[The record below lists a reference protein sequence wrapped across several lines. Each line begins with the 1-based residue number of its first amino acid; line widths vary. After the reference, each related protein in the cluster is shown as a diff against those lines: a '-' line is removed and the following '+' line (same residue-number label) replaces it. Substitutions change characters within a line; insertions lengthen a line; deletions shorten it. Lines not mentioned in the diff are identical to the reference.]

1 MNNVTL
7 IGMPGSGKSTIG
19 VILAKAL
26 RYEFLDSD
34 LLIQKQEKR
43 KLSEIIEQDGP
54 EKFKEIEN
62 QVNADE
68 FVDRKIISVEKETIL
83 NGAGINLEIYEYKPY
98 PKRDPPHFL
107 YLGRIMKEK
116 GMDEL
121 FSAAEKLHDDG
132 YKFVLDLVGF
142 FEDEYKERVELLES
156 KGVVKFHG
164 FQEEPRPYYATAD
177 CVVMPSYHEGMS
189 NVNLEASA
197 TGRPVITTDI
207 PGCRESV
214 ENKYTGWLCE
224 PKSVDS
230 LYEKM
235 KAFLETD
242 ISKREVMGKYARQK
256 MVDEFDKKI
265 VVNDTIKALK
275 L

>member
-1 MNNVTL
+1 
-7 IGMPGSGKSTIG
+7 
-19 VILAKAL
+19 
-26 RYEFLDSD
+26 
-34 LLIQKQEKR
+34 
-43 KLSEIIEQDGP
+43 
-54 EKFKEIEN
+54 
-62 QVNADE
+62 
-68 FVDRKIISVEKETIL
+68 
-83 NGAGINLEIYEYKPY
+83 
-98 PKRDPPHFL
+98 
-107 YLGRIMKEK
+107 MKEK

-156 KGVVKFHG
+156 NGVVKFHG
-164 FQEEPRPYYATAD
+164 FQEEPRPYYVTAD

-214 ENKYTGWLCE
+214 ENEYTGWLCE

-230 LYEKM
+230 LYEK
-235 KAFLETD
+235 
-242 ISKREVMGKYARQK
+242 
-256 MVDEFDKKI
+256 
-265 VVNDTIKALK
+265 
-275 L
+275 